1 MTRHIASRCV
11 TTKLRSNFAG
21 NILGNDFDADIESI
35 YYTTNVIVTR
45 DQACTDYN
53 DEVDVA

>member
-1 MTRHIASRCV
+1 M
-11 TTKLRSNFAG
+11 
-21 NILGNDFDADIESI
+21 GNDFDADIESI